1 MFRASLD
8 VGARSAFA
16 QGRLWNLELP
26 SSPVAQSAFA
36 ALPGAMSTTE
46 DFAAARLHSVA
57 DDFAA
62 AVLALGRDYRNR
74 ALEAVKHVGLAFL
87 RDLKRF
93 IVFVT
98 AQFTF
103 GHKSP
108 PQ

>member
-1 MFRASLD
+1 MWPELGIWSLSRE
-8 VGARSAFA
+8 ALPAIA
-16 QGRLWNLELP
+16 QL
-26 SSPVAQSAFA
+26 AFA

-62 AVLALGRDYRNR
+62 AMLALGRDYRNR
-74 ALEAVKHVGLAFL
+74 ALKAVKHVGLPFL
-87 RDLKRF
+87 GDLKRF

-108 PQ
+108 LRAKYSPP